1 MDIYS
6 NFDEKKNFFNG
17 NYIIT
22 DIKILKT
29 KLDELSGP
37 GLFLEALIM
46 QAIKYIVAFNVNFV
60 QSKIIIRILLYQS
73 ILTKYLMLSIRAK
86 S

>member
-6 NFDEKKNFFNG
+6 NFDEKKNFRMG

-29 KLDELSGP
+29 KLDELSGR

-60 QSKIIIRILLYQS
+60 QSKIIIRILRFS
-73 ILTKYLMLSIRAK
+73 G
-86 S
+86 

>member
-22 DIKILKT
+22 DIKILK
-29 KLDELSGP
+29 L
-37 GLFLEALIM
+37 
-46 QAIKYIVAFNVNFV
+46 N
-60 QSKIIIRILLYQS
+60 
-73 ILTKYLMLSIRAK
+73 
-86 S
+86 

>member
-37 GLFLEALIM
+37 GLFFRGVDNASYKIYGND
-46 QAIKYIVAFNVNFV
+46 IHVVPVNY
-60 QSKIIIRILLYQS
+60 REGA
-73 ILTKYLMLSIRAK
+73 R
-86 S
+86 

>member
-29 KLDELSGP
+29 KLDELSGH

-46 QAIKYIVAFNVNFV
+46 QVIKYIVAFNVNFV
-60 QSKIIIRILLYQS
+60 QSKIIIRILRFS
-73 ILTKYLMLSIRAK
+73 G
-86 S
+86 